1 MSPGIVSKAAEI
13 AFGVAI
19 AVVLS
24 ALPFAIWRM
33 AVLAP
38 YRAARQLLGRVSGEI
53 GGLQVVNANTNSLE
67 EPRLLSFTA
76 AWPIARGQRGAHEV
90 ELTTQQGYKYDRP
103 YTMVNVRA
111 AARTGP
117 GLGATNA
124 FTFRHLHALAL
135 NPLLQSARGALEP
148 AGRRT
153 VQTDWMGEAVVWG
166 PHEAF
171 DRFFDERA
179 RELLRGFPRELSYVS
194 FDGRGTVSILWYEV
208 EERADVVER
217 AFRLGANLLEHGA
230 RTGALR

>member
-1 MSPGIVSKAAEI
+1 MSPGASQGVEI
-13 AFGVAI
+13 AVGVVMA
-19 AVVLS
+19 AVFLALPVVL
-24 ALPFAIWRM
+24 WRM

-38 YRAARQLLGRVSGEI
+38 YRTARQLLERLAGNVSG
-53 GGLQVVNANTNSLE
+53 LSVVNANTDSLA
-67 EPRLLSFTA
+67 EPGPLTFNA
-76 AWPIARGQRGAHEV
+76 AWPIARGQRGGLDV
-90 ELTTQQGYKYDRP
+90 ELVTQQGYKYDRP